1 VFGIVRRRSREQLLI
16 DMYEGLL
23 RERERLVMSLAE
35 QVEYL
40 RAQMHMP
47 TSTVTRAVTPP
58 SLEQLDIS
66 GLPDE
71 ITRELT
77 GVMTDEEEEL
87 LAMKQANIISEVE
100 YEEALER
107 LKRQSPTD
115 IIE

>member
-1 VFGIVRRRSREQLLI
+1 
-16 DMYEGLL
+16 MT
-23 RERERLVMSLAE
+23 LAE

-40 RAQMHMP
+40 RAQLHMP

-58 SLEQLDIS
+58 ALERLDIS

-71 ITRELT
+71 ITRELS

-87 LAMKQANIISEVE
+87 LAMRQAERHQRGRVRGRSR
-100 YEEALER
+100 AL
-107 LKRQSPTD
+107 KSGPD